1 MAQQRADM
9 DTIAR
14 EVGVSKTTVYRA
26 LHNKGRIHPQTRERI
41 LQVARELGYRPN
53 LVARSLRVRKT
64 STIGLV
70 VVGLTGWFYSH
81 ILEGV
86 DGVAQS
92 NQYGVLL
99 ACSYGN
105 PQREREIIQMLLD
118 KRVDGLI
125 VAPADPEENRPF
137 YEELLALQVPIV
149 WIDRYIPGMPI
160 DFVATDNELGG
171 YLATRHLLQLGKRRI
186 VFVSNGSRERRATSV
201 IGRFEGYRRALAECD
216 ICQTVELGPGLPD
229 ILPEEEYAYS
239 AVTHYLDAGGTMD
252 GVFAVNDDVAYGV
265 IRALRDRGWRVP
277 EDVAVVGFD
286 DQDTSAYIFPPLTT
300 VAQPMYEIGRKAA
313 SLLLERIQRGTTF
326 PPQQVLLEPQLRV
339 RQSCGAYLKRGEDPL
354 SA

>member
-1 MAQQRADM
+1 MARQRADM

-53 LVARSLRVRKT
+53 LVARSLRVQKT
-64 STIGLV
+64 STVGLV
-70 VVGLTGWFYSH
+70 VVGLAGSFYSH

-105 PQREREIIQMLLD
+105 PRKEREIIQMLLD

-125 VAPADPEENRPF
+125 VAPADPEENREF
-137 YEELLALQVPIV
+137 YEELIASQVSIV
-149 WIDRYIPGMPI
+149 LIDRYIPGLPI
-160 DFVATDNELGG
+160 DFVATNNELGG
-171 YLATRHLLQLGKRRI
+171 YLATRHLLQLGRRRI

-201 IGRFEGYRRALAECD
+201 IGRFEGYRRALAECNL
-216 ICQTVELGPGLPD
+216 CETVELGPGLPD

-239 AVTHYLDAGGTMD
+239 AVTHYLQQGGTMD
-252 GVFAVNDDVAYGV
+252 GVFAVNDDVAYGA
-265 IRALRDRGWRVP
+265 IRALRDHGLRVP
-277 EDVAVVGFD
+277 EDVSVVGFD
-286 DQDTSAYIFPPLTT
+286 NQDTSAFIFPPLTT
-300 VAQPMYEIGRKAA
+300 VAQPMYEIGRVAA
-313 SLLLERIQRGTTF
+313 SLLLERIHKGRTAPQ
-326 PPQQVLLEPQLRV
+326 QQVLLVPQLVV
-339 RQSCGAYLKRGEDPL
+339 RQSCGAYLKAGQR
-354 SA
+354 